1 MLLDFIVL
9 GQIPGTNIQI
19 SFYLY
24 VIGIQVL
31 AIALLTTYLIRYEL
45 HQIAVRPFLN
55 RLVDFKK
62 IFKSS
67 LEKTN
72 KDIELTRVSL

>member
-31 AIALLTTYLIRYEL
+31 AIALLATYLIRYEL